1 MDWVGCQDI
10 DLKLLVLREQ
20 LHYALSQ
27 LHVHLVA
34 IVPKMVWQMKFL
46 RKERSAVNHEVQDS
60 PLLTVTSLMRK
71 GDGSD
76 IRRETLFR
84 KWLGNLKFK

>member
-27 LHVHLVA
+27 LPVHLVTV
-34 IVPKMVWQMKFL
+34 VPKMVWQMDFML
-46 RKERSAVNHEVQDS
+46 GVREERSAVKHEDQDS
-60 PLLTVTSLMRK
+60 PPLTVNSLMRR
-71 GDGSD
+71 GG
-76 IRRETLFR
+76 IRHE
-84 KWLGNLKFK
+84 KSNIA